1 MEKKFDISISP
12 KKMEKKY
19 FDLEVSPSYTIRNIK
34 ENIKNELNITIEN
47 QILTYNCK
55 LLEDNNTLD
64 YYGIEKSSILLL
76 FYLSTDKL
84 NTLMKIDIR
93 KPNGDILT
101 LEVKPSDT
109 IGGVKKKIKEMEG
122 APVGELIYKNR
133 ILDSSSSI
141 LDYYNIKNNSL
152 LELLQ
157 VGSSLIYYLVDF
169 YVKTFTGKTLT
180 IELRQ
185 VDTISYLKDKIQQ
198 SEGIDPDLQRLI
210 FAGKQLEDNK
220 RLIDYNIQK
229 ESTLHLAIRI
239 KGGERPKYEKEINIK
254 FIQDQNNSNK
264 SYISIFN
271 PPIKK
276 EIELFGLLKLCFLKE
291 ISSKMN
297 DYKIEKLPELLS
309 YIIKVLK
316 KSSVYDEIK
325 KEEIKKV
332 LNKLKGS
339 NILNF
344 SRYVDKSIDSNQIKT
359 LLQFL
364 EKNDLEDIIDIQ
376 KKLYNYN
383 EYIKLFEKDFEQK
396 KREGIFEF
404 SIISLVI
411 MEREDFQIFE
421 KERKNC
427 PNRVDKI
434 LYHGTSIEPISCI
447 LTGYFRKSIERCYQH
462 GKGVYFSDT
471 LDYNWFYG
479 GEVSNRSNGNRIPG
493 IGETFTL
500 IANVTYYD
508 KNGFR
513 KVIDHLYTPK
523 KNEINFAYAKADFS
537 TIKGE
542 PDRTKFY
549 GTEYVIWD
557 LNQIC
562 PFIGAKLKRKEY
574 CVIWRDNNFSPKPI
588 YNNEFDEIFKKFLN
602 ERMKYVEQ
610 YAELNIYPCE
620 TTNEALEL
628 VKRKKYNKIIIISN
642 IGSDFGGKK
651 FVDEARKIIGN
662 DVIVLF
668 SAYNTE
674 HLKWIKDYKNS
685 LFSND
690 PYFYEE
696 YLNCFSEENFN
707 KKGEILKLKEKME
720 KHYKIQFKFDDKF
733 LYFPNFKDN
742 GKFTDLSF

>member
-1 MEKKFDISISP
+1 
-12 KKMEKKY
+12 MEKKY
-19 FDLEVSPSYTIRNIK
+19 NVSILPKNLKKWSCNYQVNSSDTIRNIK
-34 ENIKNELNITIEN
+34 EKIKDELDINIEN
-47 QILTYNCK
+47 QILIYNAK
-55 LLEDNNTLD
+55 QLEDNNTLD
-64 YYGIEKSSILLL
+64 YYGIIKPADILL
-76 FYLSTDKL
+76 FYLSTNKL

-93 KPNGDILT
+93 KPNDDIIT

-109 IGGVKKKIKEMEG
+109 IGNIREKLEKIEG
-122 APVGELIYKNR
+122 APIGKLIYENR
-133 ILDSSSSI
+133 LLDNSFI
-141 LDYYNIKNNSL
+141 LDYYNIKNSSL

-157 VGSSLIYYLVDF
+157 VGSSPKYYLIDI
-169 YVKTFTGKTLT
+169 YVKTLTGKTITLE
-180 IELRQ
+180 IRQ
-185 VDTISYLKDKIQQ
+185 ADTISDLKAKIQDC
-198 SEGIDPDLQRLI
+198 SGIPPDQQRLI
-210 FAGKQLEDNK
+210 FAGKQLEDN
-220 RLIDYNIQK
+220 RTLVDYNIQK
-229 ESTLHLAIRI
+229 ESTINLVLRLR
-239 KGGERPKYEKEINIK
+239 GGPLPEYEKEINIK
-254 FIQDQNNSNK
+254 FIQDQNNSNE

-271 PPIKK
+271 PHIKN
-276 EIELFGLLKLCFLKE
+276 EIELSGLLKLCFLKE
-291 ISSKMN
+291 ISSKIN
-297 DYKIEKLPELLS
+297 DEKIEELPELLS
-309 YIIKVLK
+309 YILKVLK
-316 KSSVYDEIK
+316 RTYVYDKIK

-344 SRYVDKSIDSNQIKT
+344 SRYVDKSIDPTQIKT
-359 LLQFL
+359 MLQCL
-364 EKNDLEDIIDIQ
+364 EKNDLENIIDIQ
-376 KKLYNYN
+376 QKLYNYN
-383 EYIKLFEKDFEQK
+383 DCIKLFEKDFEQR
-396 KREGIFEF
+396 KRESIFEF

-434 LYHGTSIEPISCI
+434 LYHGTGIEPISCI

-471 LDYNWFYG
+471 LDYSWYYG
-479 GEVSNRSNGNRIPG
+479 GEANNRSNGNRIPG
-493 IGETFTL
+493 IDETFTL
-500 IANVTYYD
+500 IANLIYYD
-508 KNGFR
+508 KKGFR
-513 KVIDHLYTPK
+513 RVIDHLYTPK
-523 KNEINFAYAKADFS
+523 KNEINFAYAKGDFS

-542 PDRTKFY
+542 PNKKKFY

-588 YNNEFDEIFKKFLN
+588 YNNEFDEMFKTFLN

-620 TTNEALEL
+620 TTDEALEL

-642 IGSDFGGKK
+642 IGSDLGGKK

-662 DVIVLF
+662 DVLVLF
-668 SAYNTE
+668 SAYNTG

-696 YLNCFSEENFN
+696 YLNCFSEDKGTNTE
-707 KKGEILKLKEKME
+707 GEILKLKEKME
-720 KHYKIQFKFDDKF
+720 KHYKIQFKFNKKF
-733 LYFPNFKDN
+733 LFFPNFKDK
-742 GKFTDLSF
+742 GKFTDLKL